1 MLTISVPPSA
11 SGQRLSDCLASSGV
25 SLSAP
30 CGGRGTC
37 GKCRVRV
44 VSGEFLSRVTG
55 EPLMPDADGYILA
68 CQAIIPDGGG
78 CVSVPENSGD
88 GLTLSSFEA
97 ARAPGADT
105 APLEASDVTD
115 GFALDIGTTTLA
127 AARVDIR
134 TGKVTATVSCL
145 NPQQSFGADVITR
158 IGACREGHLSEM
170 QSLLLSSVR
179 GLIRKLFPELSEDT
193 PAARLPRMAVAGN
206 ATMLHIFAGVSP
218 EGMGTYPFTPAFTD
232 ARRMTGSEL
241 SLPVSGVILLPS
253 VSAFVGGDITAGM
266 LTCGLGA
273 SPVPTLLLD
282 VGTNGEMVVDT
293 GADDGNRLISAS
305 TAAGPALEG
314 ANISCGLGG
323 VSGAVSRVSPGA
335 LPGTLVYQTV
345 NDAPARGL
353 CGCGLIDFCAR
364 LLDLCLLDETGCLD
378 DDPTPLVGA
387 HRTSAGLSPEAETP
401 VALTQKDIREVQL
414 AKSAIRAGLEAL
426 LDAAG
431 LDVPTFMAKS
441 GRVCIAGGLG
451 YYLDPMS
458 AARIGLLPPA
468 FLSRPG
474 CVTAVGNTALAGAV
488 TALSDPSACDSLAS
502 LAQNTTSIELNKSAI
517 FNDGFIEYMMFPED
531 E

>member
-1 MLTISVPPSA
+1 MPIITLPPSA

-37 GKCRVRV
+37 GKCRVQV
-44 VSGEFLSRVTG
+44 VSGVFLSRATG
-55 EPLMPDADGYILA
+55 EPLTPDADGYILA
-68 CQAIIPDGGG
+68 CQAIIPDGGS

-97 ARAPGADT
+97 ARAPGAHA
-105 APLEASDVTD
+105 APREASDVTD

-127 AARVDIR
+127 AARVDAR
-134 TGKVTATVSCL
+134 SGKVTATASCL

-179 GLIRKLFPELSEDT
+179 GLIGKLFPELSEDT

-218 EGMGTYPFTPAFTD
+218 EGMGTYPFTPTFTD

-253 VSAFVGGDITAGM
+253 VSAFVGGDITAG
-266 LTCGLGA
+266 LPTCGLGA
-273 SPVPTLLLD
+273 SPVPTPPL
-282 VGTNGEMVVDT
+282 
-293 GADDGNRLISAS
+293 ADGNRLISAS

-314 ANISCGLGG
+314 ANISCGMGG
-323 VSGAVSRVSPGA
+323 VSGAVSRVSPGV

-378 DDPTPLVGA
+378 DDPAPLVGA

-488 TALSDPSACDSLAS
+488 AALSDPSACDSLAS
-502 LAQNTTSIELNKSAI
+502 LAQKATSIELNTSAI
-517 FNDGFIEYMMFPED
+517 FNDGFIEYMMFPEKKRKGGHD
-531 E
+531 HDH